1 MRGHSADDPV
11 AVCVVDCRNIL
22 GEVPLWDA
30 AEQALYWVDIEGC
43 RLQRLV
49 PATGALQDWLLPERV
64 CAVALRER
72 NGLLLALASG
82 FAFFDLET
90 SALTRLAAPE
100 SGLPHNRMNEGK
112 CDSRGRFWAGTMDDR
127 LNARSGAL
135 YRLDPDLGCHRM
147 ESGIGISNSIAWSP
161 DDRVFYFADT
171 MQRTIFAYDFDADS
185 GTISNRRILT
195 DCAGQPGAPDGSAV
209 DAEGFLW
216 NAQWDGWRLVRYAPD
231 GRIDRI
237 VRLPVQK
244 PTSCAF
250 GGADL
255 TTLYVTSAI
264 WDLSREALAGQPFAG
279 GLLALDVGVR
289 GLPSTR
295 FAG

>member
-22 GEVPLWDA
+22 GEVPVWDA

-195 DCAGQPGAPDGSAV
+195 DCAEQPGAPDGSAV

-216 NAQWDGWRLVRYAPD
+216 NAQWDGWRLVRYAPN

-264 WDLSREALAGQPFAG
+264 WDLSPEALAGQPFAG